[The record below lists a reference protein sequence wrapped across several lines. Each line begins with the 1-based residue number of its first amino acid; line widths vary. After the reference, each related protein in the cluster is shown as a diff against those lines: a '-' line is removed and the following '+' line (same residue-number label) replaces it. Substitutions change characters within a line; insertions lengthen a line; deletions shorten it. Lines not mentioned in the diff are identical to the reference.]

1 MVVTHVVSCGH
12 VWPESLGRKMS
23 LTFECVYLN
32 MCCVLCVGGAAAARR
47 RRRWAAAGVGAMR
60 QWERGWERG
69 VSVCLFV
76 TICHCSKYA
85 FIVVR

>member
-32 MCCVLCVGGAAAARR
+32 MCCVLAALRR
-47 RRRWAAAGVGAMR
+47 RGGGGVGRRRVWRDA
-60 QWERGWERG
+60 
-69 VSVCLFV
+69 SVGARVGAWRECVPFCDNL
-76 TICHCSKYA
+76 SL
-85 FIVVR
+85 